1 MRIAECGLRI
11 GVKEY
16 AGRMKEYAGQAV
28 EGCRKI
34 QVMGNCEFCYA
45 REKLRI
51 FDCGLKAEKYRKDAG
66 KCRRILENAGEY
78 WKMQEMCRKR
88 Q

>member
-1 MRIAECGLRI
+1 MQVRRKKDAGKYR
-11 GVKEY
+11 KE
-16 AGRMKEYAGQAV
+16 AGKIQENAGQAV
-28 EGCRKI
+28 EGGRKI